1 MINPLIYGCTRSDLR
16 QSAIEIFT
24 KKFHC
29 RRHHVNYRN
38 GFARNALIMD
48 WLLLQKINSNSD
60 KHRDPRT
67 HQRTDSRTLSRTA
80 SLSKFSTDS
89 KTTQWINYFDQ
100 MRNFQFRIKI
110 NDFQYFIRAQGT
122 TDGSAS
128 SISTIIS
135 SHAEAHLC
143 RKFSSGRVF
152 SPKSNLM
159 KFLLSGSKFS
169 QFVKTP

>member
-60 KHRDPRT
+60 KQRDPRT
-67 HQRTDSRTLSRTA
+67 HPRTLSRTA

-110 NDFQYFIRAQGT
+110 NDFKYFIRTQGT
-122 TDGSAS
+122 ADGSAS

-135 SHAEAHLC
+135 SHAADHLC
-143 RKFSSGRVF
+143 LKFSSGRVF
-152 SPKSNLM
+152 SLKSNLM